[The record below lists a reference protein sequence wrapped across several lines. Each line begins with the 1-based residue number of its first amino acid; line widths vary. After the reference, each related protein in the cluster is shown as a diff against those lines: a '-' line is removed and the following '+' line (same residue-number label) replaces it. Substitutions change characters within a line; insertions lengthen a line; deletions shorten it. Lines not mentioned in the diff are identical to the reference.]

1 MTGKS
6 IPPVGPPKCT
16 VTVESNEVY
25 VTVRA
30 ALSPQDVRDLI
41 DALWGAL
48 ATAEGRQSAVS
59 QAFRDH
65 ENMLDHERAER
76 NVGH

>member
-6 IPPVGPPKCT
+6 IPPCGPPKCT

-48 ATAEGRQSAVS
+48 ATAEGRQSAVAA
-59 QAFRDH
+59 AFR
-65 ENMLDHERAER
+65 RSQ
-76 NVGH
+76 